1 MVFLF
6 FTIINFFNFYHRF
19 HPQVDNMESVLLS
32 AKLQDC
38 YNATVAGGDDLRVY
52 CPVIGQAYVARYD
65 DKLWYRAQV
74 IGEDVCICMSQ
85 FSLNTFLFYRWL
97 LQMLT

>member
-1 MVFLF
+1 MSSISITVS
-6 FTIINFFNFYHRF
+6 IH
-19 HPQVDNMESVLLS
+19 QVDNMESVLLS

-38 YNATVAGGDDLRVY
+38 YNATAAGVDDLRVY

-74 IGEDVCICMSQ
+74 IGEDVCFCMSQ
-85 FSLNTFLFYRWL
+85 FSFN
-97 LQMLT
+97 

>member
-1 MVFLF
+1 ML
-6 FTIINFFNFYHRF
+6 IPH
-19 HPQVDNMESVLLS
+19 QVENMESLLLS

-38 YNATVAGGDDLRVY
+38 YNATTVAGEDDLNVY

-74 IGEDVCICMSQ
+74 IGEGLCMCISQ
-85 FSLNTFLFYRWL
+85 FK
-97 LQMLT
+97 

>member
-1 MVFLF
+1 MGF
-6 FTIINFFNFYHRF
+6 FTIINFFNFTVSIH
-19 HPQVDNMESVLLS
+19 QVDNMESMLLS

-74 IGEDVCICMSQ
+74 IGEDVCMCMSQ
-85 FSLNTFLFYRWL
+85 FQYISVLRVVISDV
-97 LQMLT
+97 